1 MNYFNFSFNIFPFIA
16 SFRGLEKKRKGGGM
30 TKETAMKSLGLNQMT
45 RQKKPKKITDY
56 TESEVLEAF
65 QTRCQKLSKN
75 AEIMFDEKKHKFF
88 SGCWIFC

>member
-1 MNYFNFSFNIFPFIA
+1 
-16 SFRGLEKKRKGGGM
+16 M

-65 QTRCQKLSKN
+65 QTKCQKLSEN
-75 AEIMFDEKKHKFF
+75 AE
-88 SGCWIFC
+88 S